1 MANTSAT
8 GGYLQP
14 TTPSPAYDVALD
26 IQIQNFVVGITG
38 LSGTRVIPR
47 WQPRPPAQPERDVD
61 WCAVGI
67 LSVEA
72 AYGHYTRHVPTGEG
86 YDEAEAYETL
96 ELLASF
102 YGPGSGR
109 LAALLRDGLWVAQN
123 REAMR
128 SQGMALLDVRRITRV
143 GEDVSGEWRQRSD
156 LPISL
161 SRAVSRRYPVLNL
174 LQAQV
179 ALETGQ
185 YTQNATIPP
194 EI

>member
-1 MANTSAT
+1 MANNSAT

-14 TTPSPAYDVALD
+14 TTPSPAYDLALD
-26 IQIQNFVVGITG
+26 VQVQNFVVGITG
-38 LSGTRVIPR
+38 LDGKLVRPR
-47 WQPRPPAQPERDVD
+47 WQPRPPAQPERDVN

-67 LSVEA
+67 MSIDTE
-72 AYGHYTRHVPTGEG
+72 YGHSTQHRPTGDG

-102 YGPGSGR
+102 YGPGCSG

-128 SQGMALLDVRRITRV
+128 AQGMALLEVRRVTRL
-143 GEDVSGEWRQRSD
+143 GEDIGGEWRQRAD
-156 LPISL
+156 LPIRL
-161 SRAVSRRYPVLNL
+161 SRNVSRSYPVLNL
-174 LQAQV
+174 LQAQL
-179 ALETGQ
+179 ALETGD
-185 YTQNATIPP
+185 YTQTANTPP